1 MKIIETKGI
10 TYLEKLDF
18 NDEWYWGSNFS
29 CGDLYEAEEVY
40 RSGGTFTPNRL
51 IFVHFPDGKVVEP
64 LLARKNQYFGSPIF
78 VDGVFYI
85 LLIDFEEKLI
95 RIFNSSADFT
105 KMNIET
111 EISLQEVKDCY
122 NLGLS
127 GSPLMLTR
135 EGTEN
140 DFQIIWP
147 QKVEFKIGERES
159 FICRMKDQLYFSEW
173 HEDDQYR
180 EEVNIREFTTGV
192 LIKKIK
198 GAYFTTKNNVSW
210 ILQ

>member
-18 NDEWYWGSNFS
+18 NDEWYWGTDFS

-51 IFVHFPDGKVVEP
+51 IFVHYPDGKVVEP
-64 LLARKNQYFGSPIF
+64 LQASKNQYFGSPAFI
-78 VDGVFYI
+78 DGIFYI
-85 LLIDFEEKLI
+85 LLVDFKEKLI
-95 RIFNSSADFT
+95 IIYNSSSDLT
-105 KMNIET
+105 ELNIET
-111 EISLQEVKDCY
+111 EIALEEVKDCY
-122 NLGLS
+122 NLGLK

-135 EGTEN
+135 EGAEN

-147 QKVEFKIGERES
+147 EKVEFKISAKES
-159 FICRMKDQLYFSEW
+159 FICRMKNQLYFSEW

-180 EEVNIREFTTGV
+180 EEVNIREYTTGV
-192 LIKKIK
+192 LIEKIK

-210 ILQ
+210 ILR